1 MKKPAILIDTDDSG
15 KIAIVVPNFSKD
27 EVIKA
32 LAANCAIKADD
43 IEQLS
48 ASMSY
53 GLYAFKKEHTPDQW
67 TSNLVREKDYED
79 TKHFIFRVDYI
90 IVIS

>member
-1 MKKPAILIDTDDSG
+1 MKKVAVLIDTNDSG
-15 KIAIVVPNFSKD
+15 KVAIVVPNFSKD

-32 LAANCAIKADD
+32 IAANCAIEAEN
-43 IEQLS
+43 ITQLS

-53 GLYAFKKEHTPDQW
+53 GLYAFKKEHTTYQW

-90 IVIS
+90 IVL